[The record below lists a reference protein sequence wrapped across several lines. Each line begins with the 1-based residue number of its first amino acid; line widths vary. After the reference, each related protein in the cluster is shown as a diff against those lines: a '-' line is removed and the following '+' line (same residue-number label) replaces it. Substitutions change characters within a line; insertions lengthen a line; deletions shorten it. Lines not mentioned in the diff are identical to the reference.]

1 MNVKFNWTEVVRFKC
16 SLESLWPWISVFGF
30 IINLPVSVHIPEGY
44 ACELDHPL
52 TSWFSVI
59 QEKIWESKCVQMQMR
74 FPHTKK
80 TTVFNL
86 SSACTCILSVKF
98 KYRNIVRNT
107 CKTVFKKLFFTA
119 TSVSTR
125 LQHDALKG
133 HEIIF
138 RGCVMITGKRKKKIL
153 STN

>member
-1 MNVKFNWTEVVRFKC
+1 MNVKFNWTEVVRFEC

-44 ACELDHPL
+44 VCELDRPL

-107 CKTVFKKLFFTA
+107 CKTVFKKLFFYCYFCVHQTTA
-119 TSVSTR
+119 WCPKGPWDHFQR
-125 LQHDALKG
+125 LCDDYW
-133 HEIIF
+133 E
-138 RGCVMITGKRKKKIL
+138 KKKEN
-153 STN
+153 SKY